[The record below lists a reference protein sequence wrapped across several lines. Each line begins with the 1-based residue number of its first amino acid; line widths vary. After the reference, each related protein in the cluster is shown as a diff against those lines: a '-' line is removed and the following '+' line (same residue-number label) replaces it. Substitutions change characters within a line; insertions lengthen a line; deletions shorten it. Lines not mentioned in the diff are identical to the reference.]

1 MMYNTSELRSIIY
14 SIILLILYITWLIF
28 INYSIVWHNSLLLIN
43 YDKNLNYIFY
53 CIIIN
58 SGKLIIKNFSMNNNK
73 NFFLN
78 GEEFFSDK
86 ILTLFDVI
94 TYFNYNSAL
103 LVLEYNNFIC
113 PKEKWN
119 KIFVADQDKIEI
131 VTIVGGG

>member
-1 MMYNTSELRSIIY
+1 MYNTSELRSIIY

-113 PKEKWN
+113 PKENWN
-119 KIFVADQDKIEI
+119 NIYINHKDKIEI